1 MKLVNRTAFAA
12 GMIPLEGPEGWPL
25 LVVMVKATFDLTRAP
40 DLRPADEMLPIAFA
54 DELVETERGMLA
66 RWEADVAPPKLCTDV
81 LVTGRAR
88 APRGKPVPSLDVRV
102 RVGPV
107 DKTLRVFG
115 ARAWRGRTFGGDLAP
130 GEPAPFAEA
139 GIEWTHAFGGAQ
151 CPENPLGVGFF
162 AEKTKKKEVEGT
174 PLPAVEDPAHPIR
187 RWTDHPRP
195 AGFGCVGRGWPPRLA
210 RLGTYDERWQRERAP
225 APPLDFSF
233 RSYNAAPDDQQ
244 VEGYLRGDEAV
255 EITHLTRDGTLAFRL
270 PGRRPAVTVTRRNS
284 PRIIALTMNL
294 DTVGVQADERRLVLV
309 WRGGHRIPALDD
321 PRVAEVVVG
330 EG

>member
-1 MKLVNRTAFAA
+1 MKLDNRTAFAA
-12 GMIPLEGPEGWPL
+12 EMLPLQGPEDRPL
-25 LVVMVKATFDLTRAP
+25 LVVVVKATFDLSVAP
-40 DLRPADEMLPIAFA
+40 AVRPAAEMLPVAFG
-54 DELVETERGMLA
+54 DELVETERGPLT
-66 RWEADVAPPKLCTDV
+66 RWEADIAPPKPCTDV
-81 LVTGRAR
+81 LVTGRAC
-88 APRGKPVPSLDVRV
+88 APRGKKVPSLDVRV

-115 ARAWRGRTFGGDLAP
+115 AREWRGRFGGDPSP

-139 GIEWTHAFGGAQ
+139 AIDWTHAFGGGQ

-174 PLPAVEDPAHPIR
+174 PLPAVEDPAQPIR
-187 RWTDHPRP
+187 RWQDHPPP

-210 RLGTYDERWQRERAP
+210 RLGTYDERWQQERAP
-225 APPLDFSF
+225 ALPLDFSF

-255 EITHLTRDGTLAFRL
+255 EVTNLTRDGRLAFRL
-270 PGRRPAVTVTRRNS
+270 PGIRPAVSVLRRNS
-284 PRIIALTMNL
+284 PRIISLVMNL
-294 DTVGVQADERRLVLV
+294 DTVGLRLEEQRLALV
-309 WRGGHRIPALDD
+309 WRGGLEIPALDD
-321 PRVAEVVVG
+321 SGVAEVVVG